1 MFSLTPSLSFLSF
14 HRLQESRWTWCLGAG
29 SWGYKGKRRGGALFL
44 GDLGAPLPF
53 SPLPGCRGWGPS
65 HVQAVAGGATG
76 ESAGSAAP
84 GGSWLAPRVGFAQ
97 GESCQLCPF
106 ENEQQRGKER
116 KEKGKWGSPGWESG
130 GRPGLG
136 EQVGT
141 I

>member
-1 MFSLTPSLSFLSF
+1 MLCPGEPRVS
-14 HRLQESRWTWCLGAG
+14 GAD
-29 SWGYKGKRRGGALFL
+29 GALFL
-44 GDLGAPLPF
+44 GDLGPPRFLAPPRLT
-53 SPLPGCRGWGPS
+53 GPS
-65 HVQAVAGGATG
+65 HVQAVGGATG